1 MATRCGSCSPSRP
14 PASASPSSKA
24 FGAEIVSSPG
34 ELGSNGA
41 VALARELAEADRSLY
56 MPFQYANPANPDVH
70 YRTTGVEILEDCP
83 DVDAFVAGLGT
94 GGTLMGVGRR
104 LRETNP
110 DVQIVAAE
118 PLAGDDVSG
127 LRSLE
132 DGYVPEVLDVTQL
145 DRKLLVSNAEAVR
158 GLRRLARDEGI
169 FAGVSAG
176 GVLHVALKVAAELEA
191 PANIVMLFAD
201 GGWKYLSAGLW
212 DRDETQLAGEMESR
226 VWW

>member
-1 MATRCGSCSPSRP
+1 
-14 PASASPSSKA
+14 
-24 FGAEIVSSPG
+24 
-34 ELGSNGA
+34 
-41 VALARELAEADRSLY
+41 
-56 MPFQYANPANPDVH
+56 MPFQYANPANPDVALPH
-70 YRTTGVEILEDCP
+70 HGASRSSTTCP

-104 LRETNP
+104 LREANP
-110 DVQIVAAE
+110 DRADRGGRAARRRRR
-118 PLAGDDVSG
+118 LG

-176 GVLHVALKVAAELEA
+176 GVLHVARQVAAELDG

-212 DRDETQLAGEMESR
+212 DRDERRCAGDMESR
-226 VWW
+226 LWW